1 MEIIHNGEKE
11 RHLFNQEE
19 NQPDSRRFLT
29 CRLLLPCLSPSIT
42 PHKKQKHSFLLAVHA
57 KKIGSLFLS
66 TDKKKHH
73 HPCTELVTGTLF
85 GQKTMQGHLHLVIQT
100 DPKSSPLVVLELASS
115 TNFFMKTIVKEPL
128 QLFLTCV
135 KKDTSMSIWEE
146 WKWTEHANGLV
157 VGGASRM
164 ISEAANLE
172 FLEVIEHVTCGTGVI
187 PDDEDRGVKGE
198 LMYMRAQFKNMKWSF
213 DSESLAMVRSENTG
227 SADIN
232 ICFSRV

>member
-1 MEIIHNGEKE
+1 MEIIHYGEKK

-19 NQPDSRRFLT
+19 NQPDSRCFLT
-29 CRLLLPCLSPSIT
+29 CRLLLPCLSPSIS

-57 KKIGSLFLS
+57 KKISSLFLN
-66 TDKKKHH
+66 TDKKHH
-73 HPCTELVTGTLF
+73 HSRSELVTGTLF

-146 WKWTEHANGLV
+146 WKWTEHANGRV
-157 VGGASRM
+157 VGGASRI

-187 PDDEDRGVKGE
+187 PDYEDRVKGE
-198 LMYMRAQFKNMKWSF
+198 LMYMRAQFKKMKWSF

-227 SADIN
+227 CTDIN